1 MVAEAGMVM
10 TQAHTIR
17 RAIPHRTAEKRLVA
31 PAPMIADV
39 MMCVVETGA
48 CQMNAVV

>member
-1 MVAEAGMVM
+1 ME
-10 TQAHTIR
+10 TQATRIE
-17 RAIPHRTAEKRLVA
+17 RATPQRTAEKRLVA
-31 PAPMIADV
+31 PAPMIAEV